1 MRNFAVESW
10 ERICFLYVAIF
21 KPHSKDVIFHFDS
34 YPLVVH
40 CVLLFVCGSSSVR
53 RGIYINQ
60 KQNTNIGTDHLIR
73 IKKLRVGFCLNQMV
87 RFHFLLFSS
96 LTT

>member
-1 MRNFAVESW
+1 MRNLAVESW

-40 CVLLFVCGSSSVR
+40 CVLSFVCGSSSVR
-53 RGIYINQ
+53 RGIYIISKTIYKYWDGPFDQ
-60 KQNTNIGTDHLIR
+60 K
-73 IKKLRVGFCLNQMV
+73 
-87 RFHFLLFSS
+87 
-96 LTT
+96 

>member
-1 MRNFAVESW
+1 MRNVAVESW

-53 RGIYINQ
+53 RIFGI
-60 KQNTNIGTDHLIR
+60 KMDQNFGKTWYKNGST
-73 IKKLRVGFCLNQMV
+73 FNSEQ
-87 RFHFLLFSS
+87 
-96 LTT
+96 